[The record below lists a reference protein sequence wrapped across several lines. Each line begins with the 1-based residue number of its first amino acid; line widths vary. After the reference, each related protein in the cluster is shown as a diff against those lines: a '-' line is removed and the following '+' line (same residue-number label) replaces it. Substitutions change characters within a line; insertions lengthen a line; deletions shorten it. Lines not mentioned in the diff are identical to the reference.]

1 LKILVT
7 PELLEETA
15 NKFKSAQEQSQQI
28 FTNLRQDISHLE
40 MVWYGTTREKFYYDY
55 QQSSQVMDKYI
66 YSLQQIETELKK

>member
-1 LKILVT
+1 MKILVT

-40 MVWYGTTREKFYYDY
+40 WNIIINE
-55 QQSSQVMDKYI
+55 SQ
-66 YSLQQIETELKK
+66 